1 MIYTGGA
8 PGGPFENPYWYLDD
22 PDYNA
27 EVADLVVYF
36 FNHYLTHTKGTEW
49 AGDSFK
55 LFPWQEHRIIRPLF
69 GILREPPSEKYPN
82 GLRRI
87 RKAYIEIC
95 KKNGKSELIAGVGL
109 KGLVADFEAAGEIYT
124 AAAEREQAN
133 IIHKASSQMV
143 RNNDE
148 LFAMCEIIRSQ
159 KRITRDDSYY
169 QALSADVPTK
179 HGYSP
184 HMILFDE
191 LHAQPN
197 SDLWDVLT
205 KGSTKA
211 RKQPIILS
219 ITTAGYDQESICWK
233 ERERAVKILTG
244 VIEDKEYLPV
254 IYGMDED
261 EDWEDEENWKAVNP
275 SMYWEVERE
284 GKKFYRISWDD
295 TTYQSVDDV
304 PGIFSLDVFRKAY
317 HDAKEMPYKINLWRR
332 LRLNQWTNQDVQI
345 IDLKEWD
352 ACGTAFSAESLRGR
366 VCCGA
371 FDLSLVYDLTAWAL
385 LFPEDDESVKMLL
398 KCWLPKNSIKKAIDR
413 DGVPYDQWIREG
425 WIETTPGNVIDYSYF
440 KEQVIADGEKY
451 EIREIGYDPHLAM
464 QVAIQLQNEGFTV
477 VPISQS
483 FSKFSE
489 PTKAFLNLIRTGN
502 FNHGNNPVAKW
513 MASNFTVDIDVHE
526 NIRPMKAK
534 KTKRIDG
541 LVAAIMALTS
551 IILNPDLET
560 ESQYETQELLIV

>member
-304 PGIFSLDVFRKAY
+304 PGIFPLDEFRKDY
-317 HDAKEMPYKINLWRR
+317 QDAKETPYVINLWRR
-332 LRLNQWTNQDVQI
+332 LNLDQWTNQDVQI

-352 ACGTAFSAESLRGR
+352 ACGTAFSAECLQ
-366 VCCGA
+366 GA
-371 FDLSLVYDLTAWAL
+371 ICFPGLDLSLTTDITGCGYI
-385 LFPEDDESVKMLL
+385 FPQEDGYIKVLCDMWIPADNVKA
-398 KCWLPKNSIKKAIDR
+398 AIDR
-413 DGVPYDQWIREG
+413 DAVPYDQWIREG
-425 WIETTPGNVIDYSYF
+425 WIATTPGNIIDYEYIKKRLIDRRDYF
-440 KEQVIADGEKY
+440 DMQELS
-451 EIREIGYDPHLAM
+451 YDPWKATQIAL
-464 QVAIQLQNEGFTV
+464 QLQGEGFVV
-477 VPISQS
+477 VPVRQT
-483 FSKFSE
+483 FNQMSE
-489 PTKAFLNLIRTGN
+489 PTKYFLDLIKVGK
-502 FNHGNNPVAKW
+502 FDHGNNPVLRW
-513 MASNFTVDIDVHE
+513 MANNFTVLVDTNE
-526 NIRPMKAK
+526 NIRPNKVK

-541 LVAAIMALTS
+541 LVAAIIGLS
-551 IILNPDLET
+551 GLIHNPDIEQG
-560 ESQYETQELLIV
+560 SQYETQELLIV